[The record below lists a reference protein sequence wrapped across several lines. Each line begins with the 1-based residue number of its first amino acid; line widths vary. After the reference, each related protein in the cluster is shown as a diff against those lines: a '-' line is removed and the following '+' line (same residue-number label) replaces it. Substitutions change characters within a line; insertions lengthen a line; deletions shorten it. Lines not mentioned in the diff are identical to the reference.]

1 MAKRNIEIKK
11 RGKNTRNS
19 RSVFLIIAEGKNKTE
34 TLYFS
39 NYQMQGREYSIKFVK
54 AGNNTD
60 AESLYNTICS
70 KWEELGLSE
79 DRGDRGFVILD
90 IDNDDSKAQKVVT
103 LIKKNKNPAISFV
116 VSNPAFEIWFLIHF
130 RFTTKFY
137 KDGNAVIA
145 DLLKFIPDYEKSK
158 DCFSLINDKTAIAI
172 QNSSKLRSVYD
183 EQTWPSIACNPRT
196 DVDQLVKLL
205 GE

>member
-79 DRGDRGFVILD
+79 DRGDR
-90 IDNDDSKAQKVVT
+90 
-103 LIKKNKNPAISFV
+103 
-116 VSNPAFEIWFLIHF
+116 
-130 RFTTKFY
+130 
-137 KDGNAVIA
+137 
-145 DLLKFIPDYEKSK
+145 
-158 DCFSLINDKTAIAI
+158 
-172 QNSSKLRSVYD
+172 
-183 EQTWPSIACNPRT
+183 
-196 DVDQLVKLL
+196 
-205 GE
+205 